1 MDTLVR
7 VATVSMVDAGRF
19 IADGYVKLDE
29 AAPRAV
35 ADLARAAL
43 WRQAAGMVPD
53 DPGTWR
59 EPVAWMSD
67 LTGEGPFG
75 QIIGSPRLA
84 AALDELCG
92 QRDGQRDGQRG
103 WVPRGTLGNIPV
115 RFPVLPAAD
124 DRGWHIDANA
134 RLPGGGYGYGLR
146 SQTMLVLTLLS
157 EVGQDD
163 APTRI
168 RAGSQRDAAGL
179 LGDRVLDPFAAAPL
193 LDAASAR
200 RPVCPATGRPGDMYL
215 VHPLTVHAADEHRG
229 REPRFMAQTPVFLT
243 APLTPGGDSPL
254 AQAIG

>member
-1 MDTLVR
+1 MGI
-7 VATVSMVDAGRF
+7 VDAGRF

-43 WRQAAGMVPD
+43 WRQARLSPD
-53 DPGTWR
+53 EPGNWR
-59 EPVAWMSD
+59 APVMWVSD

-84 AALDELCG
+84 AALDELCSHPA
-92 QRDGQRDGQRG
+92 GQRG
-103 WVPRGTLGNIPV
+103 WRPRGTLGNIPV
-115 RFPVLPAAD
+115 RFPVRPAAD

-134 RLPGGGYGYGLR
+134 SLPGGGYGCGLR

-157 EVGQDD
+157 PVGPDD

-168 RAGSQRDAAGL
+168 RAGSQRDAAAL
-179 LGDRVLDPFAAAPL
+179 LGDRVLDPFAAGPL
-193 LDAASAR
+193 LDAASAG
-200 RPVCPATGRPGDMYL
+200 RPVHRATGQPGDMYL

-243 APLTPGGDSPL
+243 APLTPGADSPL
-254 AQAIG
+254 ARAIG

>member
-1 MDTLVR
+1 
-7 VATVSMVDAGRF
+7 VSIVDAGRF

-29 AAPRAV
+29 AAPPAV

-43 WRQAAGMVPD
+43 WRQAGLSPD
-53 DPGTWR
+53 DPGGWR
-59 EPVAWMSD
+59 EPVAWVSD

-92 QRDGQRDGQRG
+92 QEAGQRA

-134 RLPGGGYGYGLR
+134 TLPGGGYGCGLR
-146 SQTMLVLTLLS
+146 SATMLVLTLLS
-157 EVGQDD
+157 EVGPDD

-168 RAGSQRDAAGL
+168 RAGSQRDAAAV
-179 LGDRVLDPFAAAPL
+179 LGDQVLDPFAAGPL
-193 LDAASAR
+193 LDAASAH
-200 RPVCPATGRPGDMYL
+200 RPVCLATGRPGDMYL
-215 VHPLTVHAADEHRG
+215 VHPLTVHAADEHHG
-229 REPRFMAQTPVFLT
+229 RQPRFMAQTPVFLT
-243 APLTPGGDSPL
+243 APLAPGGDSPL
-254 AQAIG
+254 ARAIG